1 MRQLTSRQREILT
14 FIQDYQQRQG
24 LPPTQQEIADGLGI
38 AHRIA
43 VRDHLRALAR
53 KQAIDFIEGRSRG
66 IRVLGAASPVPAGL
80 PLIGSIAAGRPLI
93 APENVEEL
101 LAADPGWFRPR
112 AHFLYRVSGDSMIGA
127 HILDGDLAGIHA
139 QPEARNGQIVAARIE
154 DAATGDET
162 ITLKRYR
169 QQGAEVWL
177 SSENPDYAPIRV
189 DLAQQRFQIEGIFAG
204 LIRRSGQAGP

>member
-1 MRQLTSRQREILT
+1 MRALTPRQREILA
-14 FIQDYQQRQG
+14 FIQDFQQREG

-43 VRDHLRALAR
+43 VRDHLRALAK

-66 IRVLGAASPVPAGL
+66 IRVRAAGEPPAAGL

-93 APENVEEL
+93 APENIEAL
-101 LAADPGWFRPR
+101 LPVDPSWFRPR
-112 AHFLYRVSGDSMIGA
+112 ASFLYRVRGDSMTGA

-162 ITLKRYR
+162 VTLKRYR
-169 QQGAEVWL
+169 QDGGTVWL
-177 SSENPDYAPIRV
+177 CSENPQYAPIRV
-189 DLAQQRFQIEGIFAG
+189 DLALQKFQIEGVFVG
-204 LIRRSGQAGP
+204 LIRRDGAGA